1 MAIKRALT
9 IQNIL
14 EKQYKLFEFDGVWES
29 AFSKPET
36 SGVWFVWGNS
46 GNGKTSFILQLIK
59 YLTNFDKV
67 LLNSMEEG
75 TTHTL
80 QKGLIQQNMMDVQNS
95 VLVVN
100 ENAEK
105 LENRLM
111 CKKSPN
117 IIIIDSFQYFQLT
130 YVQYLKFKEKF
141 PKKLLI
147 FISHADGKFPAG
159 RSAKSV
165 MYDATLKIYVEG
177 YKAFSKGRYIG
188 EKGEY
193 TVWPEKALAYWG

>member
-1 MAIKRALT
+1 M
-9 IQNIL
+9 
-14 EKQYKLFEFDGVWES
+14 LFEFDGAWED
-29 AFSKPET
+29 AFSHPET

-59 YLTNFDKV
+59 YLTQFDKV
-67 LLNSMEEG
+67 LLDSMEEG

-80 QKGLIQQNMMDVQNS
+80 QESFTRLNMQESQRKLMIVK
-95 VLVVN
+95 
-100 ENAEK
+100 ENAEE
-105 LENRLM
+105 LEKRLL

-177 YKAFSKGRYIG
+177 YRAFSKGRYIG
-188 EKGEY
+188 KEGNF
-193 TVWPEKALAYWG
+193 TVWPEKAKAYWG